1 MGLNSET
8 RTKSASKNVLTAV
21 TNKIALLIL
30 TFVSRKLFIKYIGI
44 EYLGINGLFSNVL
57 TLLCMADLGIG
68 IAMNVSLYKPIAEN
82 DYRKISGLLNYFK
95 QIYRMIALAVTV
107 IGLGLIPFLK
117 YLVNMDSNIPH
128 LYLYYMVFV
137 FKNTVSYLLVYKS
150 SLLRADQKSYMIN
163 RLEIIVSFLKIVLQ
177 VLTVWLIKSYLCFI
191 LLDVLA
197 VAAQNIIASIITSRQ
212 YKFLDKTVRLEKEET
227 KNIFSDISSV
237 FLYKIAWSLLNGTDN
252 ILMSVLVG
260 TVFVGFY
267 SNYYTI
273 TNTLETLI
281 ALVFNS
287 LTASIGSLV
296 ANTGSEK
303 RYATFKSMQMTSFWI
318 CGNVTICVLFLIQ
331 DFIGIWVGAQYQLD
345 NLTVIAIALNIFF
358 STCMRPVWAF
368 REGTG
373 MYKQIRY
380 IMFVTAMLNLVLSI
394 GLGKW
399 LGISGILFATSISK
413 LATYFWYEPQI
424 LFKKVFEVSP
434 RKYFLEYLANTC
446 ILAISVGLCFFP
458 MKYIDGSK
466 VTFWIIKAL
475 VCVIIIN
482 SVYFVR
488 YFRTEEFKLLKSKA
502 LSLKK

>member
-8 RTKSASKNVLTAV
+8 RTKSAGKNAVTAI
-21 TNKIALLIL
+21 TNKIALLVL

-95 QIYRMIALAVTV
+95 YIYRMIALAVTV

-117 YLVNMDSNIPH
+117 YLVNMDSTIPH
-128 LYLYYMVFV
+128 LYIYYMVFV

-150 SLLRADQKSYMIN
+150 SLLRADQKTYMIN
-163 RLEIIVSFLKIVLQ
+163 RLEIVVNFSKIVLQ
-177 VLTVWLIKSYLCFI
+177 LLVVWLLKSYLCFI

-197 VAAQNIIASIITSRQ
+197 IAAQNIIISALTDKQ
-212 YKFLDKTVRLEKEET
+212 YKFIDKTVRLEKEEK
-227 KNIFSDISSV
+227 KNLFGDISSV

-252 ILMSVLVG
+252 ILMSVIVG
-260 TVFVGFY
+260 TIYVGLY
-267 SNYYTI
+267 SNYFTI

-281 ALVFNS
+281 ALLFNS
-287 LTASIGSLV
+287 LTASIGNLV
-296 ANTGSEK
+296 ATTGSEK
-303 RYATFKSMQMTSFWI
+303 RYSTFKSMQMVSFWI
-318 CGNVTICVLFLIQ
+318 CGNVAVCILFLVQ
-331 DFIGIWVGAQYQLD
+331 DFIGIWVGAQYRLD
-345 NLTVIAIALNIFF
+345 NLTVIAIVLNIFF
-358 STCMRPVWAF
+358 STCMRPVWTF

-380 IMFVTAMLNLVLSI
+380 IMFVTALLNLILSI
-394 GLGKW
+394 VLGKW

-413 LATYFWYEPQI
+413 ISTYFWYEPQI
-424 LFKKVFEVSP
+424 LFKKVFNVSP
-434 RKYFLEYLANTC
+434 KNYFLEYLFNTL
-446 ILAISVGLCFFP
+446 ILAVCICLCFIP
-458 MKYIDGSK
+458 MKYMDGSNI
-466 VTFWIIKAL
+466 VFWIIKAL
-475 VCVIIIN
+475 VCVIIVNI
-482 SVYFVR
+482 VYLVR
-488 YFRTEEFKLLKSKA
+488 YWKTDEFKLLKTKI